1 MATIEYG
8 PEENLEEL
16 RGQLLGRLAM
26 GLMGT
31 SVFLMCLV
39 LLVWASSPL
48 QSFPHVSLG
57 LLGAR
62 FARGG
67 GVRAARDGSWRA
79 ICWCGA

>member
-48 QSFPHVSLG
+48 QSFPLK
-57 LLGAR
+57 
-62 FARGG
+62 
-67 GVRAARDGSWRA
+67 
-79 ICWCGA
+79 